1 MVEEP
6 KKEKVI
12 DTTIYKWADASPAD
26 IDIKELGG
34 MQVQLKEANK
44 HGIIFYSNPVA
55 ESMIQYTNSITVY
68 EFFRKIKKV
77 EDGSLTAVQA

>member
-1 MVEEP
+1 VAEVAVEEP

-34 MQVQLKEANK
+34 MQV
-44 HGIIFYSNPVA
+44 
-55 ESMIQYTNSITVY
+55 
-68 EFFRKIKKV
+68 
-77 EDGSLTAVQA
+77 